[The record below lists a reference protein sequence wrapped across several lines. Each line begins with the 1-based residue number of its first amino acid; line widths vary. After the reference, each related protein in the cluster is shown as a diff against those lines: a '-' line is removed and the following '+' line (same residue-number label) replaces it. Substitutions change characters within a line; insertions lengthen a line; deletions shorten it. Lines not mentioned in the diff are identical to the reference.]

1 MGRFETT
8 AETYALYREPY
19 PPNFFVAVARQLGF
33 QGSEALIDLGTGPG
47 MLALG
52 FRPFV
57 ASILGV
63 DPEPAMLA
71 AAREAATA
79 AHVEFPLFAGR
90 TEDLPADI
98 GRFDLVTI
106 GRALHW
112 MDKATSLPVL
122 DRLLLPD
129 GAILV
134 CGCSPAKDGSNP
146 WLDILERIVHS
157 WAAEGATNWN
167 RIYGNWFVGSSFLPA
182 GEIETTFTQPI
193 TPQALCERALTR
205 STTSPAI
212 LGSRIDAC
220 RAELLT
226 ALVPFFPEG
235 SRQETLKVRAEILR
249 RG

>member
-8 AETYALYREPY
+8 AETYTLYREPY
-19 PPNFFVAVARQLGF
+19 PPAFFATAAKKLGLR
-33 QGSEALIDLGTGPG
+33 GSEALIDLGTGPG

-52 FRPFV
+52 FRPYV
-57 ASILGV
+57 GSILGV

-79 AHVEFPLFAGR
+79 AQVEFPLFAGR

-98 GRFDLVTI
+98 GLFDLVTI
-106 GRALHW
+106 GRALRW
-112 MDKATSLPVL
+112 MDKTTSLLVL
-122 DRLLLPD
+122 DRLLIPG

-146 WLDILERIVHS
+146 WLEILERIVHS
-157 WAAEGATNWN
+157 WAAEGATDWR
-167 RIYGNWFVGSSFLPA
+167 RIYGSWFAGSPFLPA
-182 GEIETTFTQPI
+182 GEIETTFTQTI

-220 RAELLT
+220 RAELLR
-226 ALVPFFPEG
+226 ALAPFFPDG
-235 SRQETLKVRAEILR
+235 SREETLKVRAEILR